1 MEEPIR
7 QRGQRCGSIIVD
19 EAEEKRQQEKQY
31 KKQQVDDA
39 ERQERELAKRQFE
52 LEQRSRA
59 ASRFSDDA
67 SGSASGSPA
76 TRTASDA
83 GDDEG
88 DEWGAVRG
96 GADERL
102 LRSIWDHLL
111 SPPEAPEALEHV
123 CELTD
128 DGNTDD
134 GGKGTEHHWLNDV
147 GGNPA
152 HSLPPFFE
160 CPSPKWKS
168 VGFQGKVSCVLYIFL
183 LLLKYV
189 SCVIT

>member
-1 MEEPIR
+1 M
-7 QRGQRCGSIIVD
+7 D

-67 SGSASGSPA
+67 SGSASDAPA
-76 TRTASDA
+76 TRTASYA

-96 GADERL
+96 SADERL

-111 SPPEAPEALEHV
+111 AQPEAPAEALEHV
-123 CELTD
+123 CKLTD

-134 GGKGTEHHWLNDV
+134 GGKGTEHHWINDV

-160 CPSPKWKS
+160 CPSPTWKT
-168 VGFQGKVSCVLYIFL
+168 VGFQGDVLACYL
-183 LLLKYV
+183 LEYV
-189 SCVIT
+189 SCVMT